1 MVFDA
6 SLLHRSH
13 SARAVAF
20 AHNRSANDMRVSST
34 PRHYAGA
41 LKYAALA
48 LSLGACVSSDIVY
61 RNSQFPQPSA
71 EAKSFVGYSQTDTKQ
86 TTCGNCH
93 VDQQTKWSGTHHS
106 HAWADLQA
114 SPGAAGECQACHS
127 VDDRGNATTDT
138 AVGYRSTKDARY
150 QDVQCESCHGPGLVH
165 ITAPSISNRPLAS
178 IAVSVGSDN
187 GCSECH
193 TGVHSPFV
201 EEWASSRHGIVESA
215 PSTRP
220 ECIGCHTAQ
229 GALAAFG
236 VNTDYVEKASTTPL
250 PLTCAVCHDP
260 HDATQSHQLRFAID
274 APNLDQNLCMRC
286 HQRRSNP
293 DPTASRGPHSP
304 QGPTLLGT
312 AGWFPPLLIAQG
324 ITEIDAT
331 HGSQVANPSLC
342 ATCHV
347 NRATVTDKLTGAF
360 TFQSTGHNFHAIPC
374 LDDSGKPTADSSC
387 VITQRSFVACTAS
400 GCHGDENAAR
410 GALISIQSQVDVLI
424 AQLNSL
430 IAQIPSS
437 EFVTG
442 DNKIT
447 TGEGALFNAQL
458 AAFPGQP
465 VHNPFLIR
473 TLLTASIQQVEL
485 DYGLSLSGSVVKPLS
500 KADFDLI
507 RARNA
512 RAPSPTAQR
521 TGSQ

>member
-1 MVFDA
+1 MRALRKPRLCVA
-6 SLLHRSH
+6 ALHLG
-13 SARAVAF
+13 AF
-20 AHNRSANDMRVSST
+20 A
-34 PRHYAGA
+34 
-41 LKYAALA
+41 LL
-48 LSLGACVSSDIVY
+48 LGGCVSTDIVY

-71 EAKSFVGYSQTDTKQ
+71 QAKNFVGYSQADTKQ

-93 VDQQTKWSGTHHS
+93 VDQQTKWSGTKHS

-114 SPGAAGECQACHS
+114 SGHSSGECQACHS
-127 VDDRGNATTDT
+127 VNDRGNATTDT
-138 AVGYRSTKDARY
+138 AAGYTSTQDVRY

-165 ITAPSISNRPLAS
+165 ITAPTIDNRPLAS
-178 IAVSVGSDN
+178 IAVSIGSDN

-201 EEWASSRHGIVESA
+201 EEWASSRHGIVETA

-236 VNTDYVEKASTTPL
+236 VNTNYVEKMSTTPL
-250 PLTCAVCHDP
+250 PITCAVCHDP
-260 HDATQSHQLRFAID
+260 HDATQTHQLRFAID

-293 DPTASRGPHSP
+293 DPKSANGPHSP

-312 AGWFPPLLIAQG
+312 AGWFPPILIAQG

-347 NRATVTDKLTGAF
+347 NRATVTDALTGAF

-374 LDDSGKPTADSSC
+374 LDDGGKPTADTSC
-387 VITQRSFVACTAS
+387 VVTQRSFVACTAS
-400 GCHGDENAAR
+400 GCHGSENAAR
-410 GALISIQSQVDVLI
+410 GALISVESQVDLLVT
-424 AQLNSL
+424 QLNSL
-430 IAQIPSS
+430 VAQVPST
-437 EFVTG
+437 EFVIG
-442 DNKIT
+442 DDKIT
-447 TGEGALFNAQL
+447 TGEGAKFNARL
-458 AAFPGQP
+458 AAMPGQP

-485 DYGLSLSGSVVKPLS
+485 DYGLTLSGAVVAPVS
-500 KADFDLI
+500 ATEIDAI

-512 RAPSPTAQR
+512 RAASTTAQLKR
-521 TGSQ
+521 SP

>member
-1 MVFDA
+1 MVLDV
-6 SLLHRSH
+6 RSRAVH
-13 SARAVAF
+13 HPPAVAF
-20 AHNRSANDMRVSST
+20 AHHRSANDMTASNIARFYVSAARLT
-34 PRHYAGA
+34 
-41 LKYAALA
+41 ALA
-48 LSLGACVSSDIVY
+48 LVFTGCVSSDIVY

-71 EAKSFVGYSQTDTKQ
+71 QAKGFVGYAQVDTKQ

-93 VDQQTKWSGTHHS
+93 VDQQTKWSGTKHS

-114 SPGAAGECQACHS
+114 SGGASGACQACHT
-127 VDDRGNATTDT
+127 VDDKGNATTDT
-138 AVGYRSTKDARY
+138 AAGYRSTLDARY
-150 QDVQCESCHGPGLVH
+150 QDVQCESCHGPGLTH
-165 ITAPSISNRPLAS
+165 ITAPSIDNRPLAS

-201 EEWASSRHGIVESA
+201 EEWATSRHGIVEAA
-215 PSTRP
+215 PSTQP
-220 ECIGCHTAQ
+220 ACIGCHTGQ

-236 VNTDYVEKASTTPL
+236 VNTNYVEKESTTPL
-250 PLTCAVCHDP
+250 PITCAVCHDP
-260 HDATQSHQLRFAID
+260 HDPTQTHQLRFAIN
-274 APNLDQNLCMRC
+274 APDLDQNLCMRC

-293 DPTASRGPHSP
+293 DPTTSRGPHSP

-374 LDDSGKPTADSSC
+374 LDDTGKPTADSTC

-410 GALISIQSQVDVLI
+410 GALISVTSQVTGLI
-424 AQLNSL
+424 AQLKSL
-430 IAQIPSS
+430 LAKVPAS

-442 DNKIT
+442 DGKIT

-458 AAFPGQP
+458 AAFSGQP

-485 DYGLSLSGSVVKPLS
+485 DYGLTLAGGVVVRVSPADL
-500 KADFDLI
+500 KAI

-512 RAPSPTAQR
+512 RPVLSTAELRRSP
-521 TGSQ
+521 